1 MKNKKITYK
10 ADGIVYGK
18 YWGGGEGA
26 YKAERYHADTLERL
40 TADIEKDIES
50 GAIDSGMGYE
60 KVLGALMYID
70 TITDVMIDGKV
81 FSNVTTESHF
91 FGNITE
97 KQQDFL
103 LECNCY

>member
-10 ADGIVYGK
+10 AEGLVYGK

-26 YKAERYHADTLERL
+26 YKAESYHADTLEKL
-40 TADIEKDIES
+40 TADIMKDIES

-60 KVLGALMYID
+60 KVLGAYMIID
-70 TITDVMIDGKV
+70 TITDLDVDGKI
-81 FSNVTTESHF
+81 FSNVETDGQF
-91 FGNITE
+91 FGDLDE

-103 LECNCY
+103 LDCSFY